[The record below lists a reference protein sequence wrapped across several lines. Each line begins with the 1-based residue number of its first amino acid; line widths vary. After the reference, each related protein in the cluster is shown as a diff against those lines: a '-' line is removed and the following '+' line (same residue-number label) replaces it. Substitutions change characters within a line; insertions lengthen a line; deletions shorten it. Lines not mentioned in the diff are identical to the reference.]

1 MKLFCNGCSFTDGC
15 NLPSIK
21 YNWPSRL
28 GKLIKHTVANYALG
42 GSSNDRIFRTT
53 LEYLNAH
60 AVPDLVVIGWTTIA
74 GRSELSSQH
83 GMYLRLTRGGCLPDT
98 TEWEENLLATQQ
110 FWLMNLYNE
119 YINYRNCI
127 NYILHLQD
135 YFQSKQINYRF
146 FFSLG
151 KNLINE
157 FLKESDLALELADK
171 SFQSRNKQQYAPCRD
186 MHIEYKKL
194 VNLTNKIDLNNWIT
208 NNAYTMQ
215 GYLHEKSCATDSTG
229 HFLAD
234 GHNLWAQRIK
244 EQL

>member
-1 MKLFCNGCSFTDGC
+1 MKLFCNGCSFTEGY
-15 NLPSIK
+15 NLPSIEH
-21 YNWPSRL
+21 NWPSQL
-28 GKLIKHTVANYALG
+28 GKLINHTVTNYALG
-42 GSSNDRIFRTT
+42 GGSNDRIFRTT

-60 AVPDLVVIGWTTIA
+60 AMPDLVVVGWTSIA
-74 GRSELSSQH
+74 RSELSSQY
-83 GMYLRLTRGGCLPDT
+83 GMYLRLTPGVCLPDT
-98 TEWEENLLATQQ
+98 TELKENLLATQQ
-110 FWLMNLYNE
+110 FWLINLYNE

-151 KNLINE
+151 NNFINE
-157 FLKESDLALELADK
+157 FLRGSDLALKLADK
-171 SFQSRNKQQYAPCRD
+171 SFQPPSMQQYAPCRD
-186 MHIEYKKL
+186 AHIEYKEL
-194 VNLTNKIDLNNWIT
+194 VNLTNKVDLNNWIA

-215 GYLHEKSCATDSTG
+215 NYLHEKSCATDLTG
-229 HFLAD
+229 HFLSD